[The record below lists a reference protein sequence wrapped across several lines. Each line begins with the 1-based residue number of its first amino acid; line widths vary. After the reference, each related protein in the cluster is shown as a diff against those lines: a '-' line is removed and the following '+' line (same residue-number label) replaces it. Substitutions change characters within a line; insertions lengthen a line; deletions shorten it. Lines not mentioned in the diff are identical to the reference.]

1 VNLNEPL
8 RPADPGEL
16 EQPDSSPS
24 GTGETGSWS
33 EAAIAT
39 LPAWIVARVVVGVAL
54 GFSRYVVDHIGSV
67 NPITASSVH
76 SGLTAWD
83 GAWYSDIAAHG
94 YAALPREA
102 LRFFPGLPI
111 AARAL
116 GSLGLGDRPS
126 LVLISNVSAF
136 VAGVMLYRLVR
147 YETGDRP
154 LATRAVWLLNLAPP
168 AFVFVMGYTDATA
181 VALAVSTI
189 YFLRRKRWWEAA
201 LCALVA
207 GVFRPTAL
215 LLAVPALVEALRG
228 VDRASWRE
236 RLARVA
242 AVVAAPVGTLV
253 YLVWVGSRFGDI
265 ALPFSEQTS
274 AHLRGKLTDP
284 ISAIVHAIRTG
295 FDGHLGTAL
304 HVPWFVLIVAL
315 TVLVC
320 LRWPLSYAAFTVVVV
335 LSAVT
340 SNNLDSMERYALFA
354 FPLLI
359 VAAQLVRSRPVERI
373 VFALL
378 PVALFGYASLAF
390 LGLIGP

>member
-1 VNLNEPL
+1 MRLNEPL
-8 RPADPGEL
+8 GPPADPGE
-16 EQPDSSPS
+16 QHDSSPS

-39 LPAWIVARVVVGVAL
+39 LPAWIVARVIVGVAL

-67 NPITASSVH
+67 IPITASSIH

-116 GSLGLGDRPS
+116 GSLGFGDRLS
-126 LVLISNVSAF
+126 LVLISNISAF

-154 LATRAVWLLNLAPP
+154 LAVRSVWLLNLAPP

-181 VALAVSTI
+181 VALAVSTM

-228 VDRASWRE
+228 IDRASWRE
-236 RLARVA
+236 RLGRVA
-242 AVVAAPVGTLV
+242 AVAAAPAGTLV
-253 YLVWVGSRFGDI
+253 YLAWVGSRFGDF

-274 AHLRGKLTDP
+274 AHLRGQLTDP
-284 ISAIVHAIRTG
+284 VSAIVHAIRAG

-359 VAAQLVRSRPVERI
+359 VAAQLLRSRPVERV
-373 VFALL
+373 VFVLL
-378 PVALFGYASLAF
+378 PVAMFGYASLAF